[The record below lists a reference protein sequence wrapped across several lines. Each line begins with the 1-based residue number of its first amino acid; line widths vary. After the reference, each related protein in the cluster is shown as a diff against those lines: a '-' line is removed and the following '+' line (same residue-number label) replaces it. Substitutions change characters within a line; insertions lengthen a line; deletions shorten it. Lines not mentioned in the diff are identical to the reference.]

1 MILIG
6 FLVSI
11 QFVSCTSR
19 EKREIKQMM
28 GRTVRLGGNF
38 IYIDSACV
46 STKSQYNNEIRVMTI
61 LDNNDCY
68 ECMFKPILG
77 IELLLSKSNVNA
89 DDAEILAFV
98 DSIDIQK
105 AQLVLKSMNLDATI
119 VVDSLNYYKQKNNVN
134 ELLYKNRTFI
144 VDSKN
149 RIVFVGNPLISPS
162 LSPLFVNTL
171 NNLIKN
177 KGVYK

>member
-19 EKREIKQMM
+19 EKSEIRQMM
-28 GRTVRLGGNF
+28 GRTVRLDGNF

-46 STKSQYNNEIRVMTI
+46 STNCQINNEIRVMTI

-77 IELLLSKSNVNA
+77 IELLLSKSNIHT
-89 DDAEILAFV
+89 DDTEILAFA

-105 AQLVLKSMNLDATI
+105 AQLALKSMGLDATI
-119 VVDSLNYYKQKNNVN
+119 VVDTSNYYKKKNKVDN
-134 ELLYKNRTFI
+134 LLYKNRTFI
-144 VDSKN
+144 VDSNN

-162 LSPLFVNTL
+162 LAPLFVNTL
-171 NNLIKN
+171 NNLVKN
-177 KGVYK
+177 NGAYK